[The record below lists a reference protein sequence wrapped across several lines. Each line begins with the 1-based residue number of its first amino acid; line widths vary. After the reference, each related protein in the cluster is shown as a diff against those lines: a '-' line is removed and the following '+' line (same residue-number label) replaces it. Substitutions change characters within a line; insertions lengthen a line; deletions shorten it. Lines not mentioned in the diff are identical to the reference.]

1 MAETGETSK
10 LDKTVDGVQRSLKGL
25 TGSIA
30 TTASTFMMTKPSIT
44 SAISGFGKLGKSVGA
59 ITGVVEAQVAQ
70 YQALT
75 KSGMNFGGNLAQLTL
90 SSTAAGLSVKEMTKL
105 VTSNSESL
113 AGFGS
118 TADDGM
124 TSFLSNLAA
133 MNTQGNRYGIQLRNI
148 GLTHEE
154 IGETMIMTQ
163 RRAMMSGLKEEAS
176 SGSIM
181 AATAAYAKDLDLLS
195 KLTGKSNDAL
205 KKQQEGFQREGRYKA
220 AMLGMGTKTQSAVD
234 QMLTIA
240 DANGLGTLY
249 KDMMTAGVPI
259 GKASQIAAAT
269 HGESYDL
276 IQKMVKL
283 KNAGLHKELA
293 ALAPQLEA
301 AAAKERV
308 SNAEIAKYAGLNST
322 LSHLGDVFA
331 NTSTRGMA
339 LSAKIKQGMTMQEAL
354 ASVQA
359 ERDKATAEGRGQG
372 SEDTK
377 GSSVPKE
384 RMVLNG
390 VLRAQESVIAGAVEV
405 QAKLTTKLYTETIGP
420 MLNNITKDSGILSDA
435 LGLAS
440 DGLTTLSKLLPSN
453 TSVTTRDIDP
463 SEAAGKEVIKKLGAF
478 ITTTGA
484 NEPDA
489 DKKARAS
496 TISSNIDNAE
506 TDAERLKF
514 IKQANT
520 LLQIVT
526 QTIPNNDNKVA
537 TPGQIPFLRGGT
549 PGIDSAV
556 SGLNSFASITQDFG
570 KESLALLHG
579 NELVMT
585 KAQAAQLDAGIL
597 AMSSTLSLSLA
608 SMKESLSKNFQ
619 KSNFDELQLDRG
631 MPKQDE
637 SSLINMKKNQRPT
650 EQRFASAPVSASGGQ
665 NFQGA
670 INTIRSR
677 DNSPMGNDNSGLEEM
692 FKQMITG
699 ELIPSLN
706 TLKAS
711 LPSEDI
717 LGSLLDTSKQ
727 QLGST
732 MQQIAKLESG
742 NKLTKRL
749 SKAGN
754 AFGGVL
760 S

>member
-1 MAETGETSK
+1 
-10 LDKTVDGVQRSLKGL
+10 
-25 TGSIA
+25 
-30 TTASTFMMTKPSIT
+30 
-44 SAISGFGKLGKSVGA
+44 
-59 ITGVVEAQVAQ
+59 
-70 YQALT
+70 
-75 KSGMNFGGNLAQLTL
+75 
-90 SSTAAGLSVKEMTKL
+90 
-105 VTSNSESL
+105 
-113 AGFGS
+113 
-118 TADDGM
+118 
-124 TSFLSNLAA
+124 
-133 MNTQGNRYGIQLRNI
+133 
-148 GLTHEE
+148 
-154 IGETMIMTQ
+154 
-163 RRAMMSGLKEEAS
+163 
-176 SGSIM
+176 
-181 AATAAYAKDLDLLS
+181 
-195 KLTGKSNDAL
+195 
-205 KKQQEGFQREGRYKA
+205 
-220 AMLGMGTKTQSAVD
+220 
-234 QMLTIA
+234 
-240 DANGLGTLY
+240 
-249 KDMMTAGVPI
+249 
-259 GKASQIAAAT
+259 
-269 HGESYDL
+269 
-276 IQKMVKL
+276 
-283 KNAGLHKELA
+283 
-293 ALAPQLEA
+293 
-301 AAAKERV
+301 
-308 SNAEIAKYAGLNST
+308 
-322 LSHLGDVFA
+322 
-331 NTSTRGMA
+331 
-339 LSAKIKQGMTMQEAL
+339 
-354 ASVQA
+354 
-359 ERDKATAEGRGQG
+359 
-372 SEDTK
+372 
-377 GSSVPKE
+377 
-384 RMVLNG
+384 
-390 VLRAQESVIAGAVEV
+390 
-405 QAKLTTKLYTETIGP
+405 
-420 MLNNITKDSGILSDA
+420 
-435 LGLAS
+435 
-440 DGLTTLSKLLPSN
+440 
-453 TSVTTRDIDP
+453 
-463 SEAAGKEVIKKLGAF
+463 AAGKEVIKKLGAF

-597 AMSSTLSLSLA
+597 AMSSTLSISLA

>member
-1 MAETGETSK
+1 MGVDTETSK
-10 LDKTVDGVQRSLKGL
+10 VDQTVDAVKKSLTGL

-283 KNAGLHKELA
+283 KNAGLHKELK

-359 ERDKATAEGRGQG
+359 ERDKATTEGRGQG
-372 SEDTK
+372 SEDIK
-377 GSSVPKE
+377 GSPIPKE

-420 MLNNITKDSGILSDA
+420 MLNNITTDSGILSDA

-440 DGLTTLSKLLPSN
+440 DGLKTLSKLLPSN

-463 SEAAGKEVIKKLGAF
+463 SRAAGKEVIKKLEAF
-478 ITTTGA
+478 QTSQGA
-484 NEPDA
+484 NAPDA
-489 DKKARAS
+489 DKKARAN
-496 TISSNIDNAE
+496 TIKTNIDNAQ
-506 TDAERLKF
+506 TDEERLKF

-526 QTIPNNDNKVA
+526 QTIPNNNNKA
-537 TPGQIPFLRGGT
+537 PTSGIPFLRGGT

-597 AMSSTLSLSLA
+597 AMSSTLSISLA

>member
-1 MAETGETSK
+1 
-10 LDKTVDGVQRSLKGL
+10 
-25 TGSIA
+25 
-30 TTASTFMMTKPSIT
+30 
-44 SAISGFGKLGKSVGA
+44 
-59 ITGVVEAQVAQ
+59 
-70 YQALT
+70 
-75 KSGMNFGGNLAQLTL
+75 
-90 SSTAAGLSVKEMTKL
+90 
-105 VTSNSESL
+105 
-113 AGFGS
+113 
-118 TADDGM
+118 
-124 TSFLSNLAA
+124 
-133 MNTQGNRYGIQLRNI
+133 QLRNI

-440 DGLTTLSKLLPSN
+440 DGL
-453 TSVTTRDIDP
+453 
-463 SEAAGKEVIKKLGAF
+463 
-478 ITTTGA
+478 
-484 NEPDA
+484 
-489 DKKARAS
+489 
-496 TISSNIDNAE
+496 
-506 TDAERLKF
+506 
-514 IKQANT
+514 
-520 LLQIVT
+520 
-526 QTIPNNDNKVA
+526 
-537 TPGQIPFLRGGT
+537 
-549 PGIDSAV
+549 
-556 SGLNSFASITQDFG
+556 
-570 KESLALLHG
+570 
-579 NELVMT
+579 
-585 KAQAAQLDAGIL
+585 
-597 AMSSTLSLSLA
+597 
-608 SMKESLSKNFQ
+608 
-619 KSNFDELQLDRG
+619 
-631 MPKQDE
+631 
-637 SSLINMKKNQRPT
+637 
-650 EQRFASAPVSASGGQ
+650 
-665 NFQGA
+665 
-670 INTIRSR
+670 
-677 DNSPMGNDNSGLEEM
+677 
-692 FKQMITG
+692 
-699 ELIPSLN
+699 
-706 TLKAS
+706 
-711 LPSEDI
+711 
-717 LGSLLDTSKQ
+717 
-727 QLGST
+727 
-732 MQQIAKLESG
+732 
-742 NKLTKRL
+742 
-749 SKAGN
+749 
-754 AFGGVL
+754 
-760 S
+760 